1 MEAGTH
7 VFSHSGPTNTKLR
20 VHLGLDIPES
30 SADLAAAA
38 LSRLRVCNEYLL
50 WKQGKIAIFDTNKP
64 GRIPD
69 GVQPA
74 LINGSTV
81 LDFAFDPFDNN
92 RKWLM
97 AS

>member
-1 MEAGTH
+1 MTGNRVAVPIAGP
-7 VFSHSGPTNTKLR
+7 G
-20 VHLGLDIPES
+20 
-30 SADLAAAA
+30 
-38 LSRLRVCNEYLL
+38 
-50 WKQGKIAIFDTNKP
+50 GKIAIFDTYKP

-97 AS
+97 ASWLC

>member
-1 MEAGTH
+1 MTGNRVAVPIAGP
-7 VFSHSGPTNTKLR
+7 G
-20 VHLGLDIPES
+20 
-30 SADLAAAA
+30 
-38 LSRLRVCNEYLL
+38 
-50 WKQGKIAIFDTNKP
+50 GKIAIFDTNKP

-92 RKWLM
+92 RKWLKATWPCEM
-97 AS
+97 KYQK